1 MLVLFS
7 VGGCERCCGHFASSS
22 GSLGLGSHKCC
33 NEIEISWCRCS
44 LTFMICQVMRGP
56 NVLDRQV
63 VVFSQ
68 DFVDG
73 KVGLDVFG
81 TVRAQE
87 SFWPRHQNVSVVGHF
102 VLSGALFAV
111 CKSDRARWILC
122 VFSARCRVNGER
134 FCK

>member
-1 MLVLFS
+1 MVLCSVGGVGGVHRFAMLVLFS

-33 NEIEISWCRCS
+33 NEIEISCCRCS

-87 SFWPRHQNVSVVGHF
+87 SFWPRHHNGSVVGHF
-102 VLSGALFAV
+102 VL
-111 CKSDRARWILC
+111 
-122 VFSARCRVNGER
+122 
-134 FCK
+134 